1 MDVFFLLTVN
11 LFNIR
16 QKTMYKK
23 NLKFLVMSKDMAKSL
38 VAAALMVA
46 FSTPVAANTATGSR
60 SASGAFSKQADGI
73 VMRTGADGSNNWGA
87 MQGVKGLEDLIGKTE
102 AEIKNAALTPGS
114 TLSDAEPDKVFFLY
128 NVKTGKFLNAGGYWG
143 THVSLKDY
151 PLSLWAETHTYKLPS
166 SSTTQTLID
175 FIQNMETG
183 QGKYL
188 GWVGKDGG
196 TGTDDGVFI
205 DRHQDENTHYGWVF
219 EPLKNDTQN
228 TYKIYTYATNKP
240 YSTLIAKSTK
250 YYLCANGDETDQDKN
265 CGAFSESYI
274 ESKNYDAYST
284 WRVLSMKQ
292 IYDLITEQ
300 SSDNMTSALDLSYRL
315 DCPGFSRGDKDI
327 KEKWKLSTFA
337 TGTNATGTKGGWR
350 FGLEKLHNTEK
361 TLTGSGG
368 SGESTDLDKYDFNG
382 LSSSNPY
389 TFDKITYTGK
399 EDYERRLGKYF
410 CADAKNLRGVIYQDV
425 DIKAPGSY
433 IIECKGYSTTKKAK
447 IFATWLDKE
456 GKEDK
461 ASLHQNVLN
470 QVSYMPKTEQVLLH
484 VNEQNMDYAGKNFY
498 GQRKYI
504 NTVLVQVPDI
514 TPKPSDGNYG
524 TIRFG
529 LIIGD
534 NQDDTD
540 VHDVKN
546 EWTVFDDFRLLYASD
561 DNGVDLILD
570 EDRDNLSYLKDCD
583 ITYKNRV
590 LHLNK
595 TFTKD
600 KWNSFVLPVSLKRD
614 QFRQAFGANARLA
627 KLSGLTSSE
636 IQFKTIDM
644 DGMADNVDVLDAYT
658 PYIIFPTKI
667 HDTDKTKVSPA
678 YKASLTKRNGESTPV
693 VIKANHYDI
702 PNVTFKTDDANKN
715 DLSQMNTDTWVSDV
729 TTTVEN
735 SNGSMKAYGTF
746 ARTFGQNVTQ
756 NVTDEKADDYGVYKF
771 TDHYIISKRD
781 DLKGSYF
788 FDKGNLYYS
797 SERVRGLRGFSC
809 WFKPVNS
816 SSATTKLN
824 LYIDGVANGT
834 TGIDDVAFGDEEPIG
849 KAAKGIYNM
858 NGQLVSNGSDTTN
871 LPAGMYIVNGK
882 KCVVK

>member
-1 MDVFFLLTVN
+1 
-11 LFNIR
+11 
-16 QKTMYKK
+16 
-23 NLKFLVMSKDMAKSL
+23 MSKDMAKSL

-73 VMRTGADGSNNWGA
+73 VMRTGADGSNGSNNALGA
-87 MQGVKGLEDLIGKTE
+87 IGIEYLDGMSEDYIKGAVT
-102 AEIKNAALTPGS
+102 TGS
-114 TLSDAEPDKVFFLY
+114 TLSDADPTKVFFLY

-151 PLSLWAETHTYKLPS
+151 PLSLWAKKNDYKLPS

-175 FIQNMETG
+175 FIQNLETG

-188 GWVGKDGG
+188 GWVGKDDG

-205 DRHQDENTHYGWVF
+205 DRLQDENTHYGWVF
-219 EPLKNDTQN
+219 EPQNDGKN

-240 YSTLIAKSTK
+240 YSSSYRKSTK
-250 YYLCANGDETDQDKN
+250 YYLCANGDVTDQDKN

-274 ESKNYDAYST
+274 ESNNYDAYST

-292 IYDLITEQ
+292 IYDLLSEN
-300 SSDNMTSALDLSYRL
+300 SDYMTSALDLSYRL

-327 KEKWKLSTFA
+327 TVWNVSNFA
-337 TGTNATGTKGGWR
+337 TGTNGGWR
-350 FGLEKLHNTEK
+350 FGLEKLHNTHK
-361 TLTGSGG
+361 KLTGSG
-368 SGESTDLDKYDFNG
+368 ELDNYDVTDLK
-382 LSSSNPY
+382 SSY
-389 TFDKITYTGK
+389 TFDKREYK
-399 EDYERRLGKYF
+399 NQKADYERHLGKYF
-410 CADAKNLRGVIYQDV
+410 CADAKNMRGVIYQDV
-425 DIKAPGSY
+425 VIKAPGSY
-433 IIECKGYSTTKKAK
+433 LIECKGFSTTTKAK
-447 IFATWLDKE
+447 IFASWFDKD
-456 GKEDK
+456 GKNEDK
-461 ASLHQNVLN
+461 SLMHQNVLN
-470 QVSYMPKTEQVLLH
+470 QVSYMSKAEQEELH
-484 VNEQNMDYAGKNFY
+484 VSEQNMDYAGKNFY
-498 GQRKYI
+498 GKRKYI
-504 NTVLVQVPDI
+504 NTVLVQVPE
-514 TPKPSDGNYG
+514 TKKQADGSYG
-524 TIRFG
+524 KIRFG

-534 NQDDTD
+534 N
-540 VHDVKN
+540 KN
-546 EWTVFDDFRLLYASD
+546 DKTVDADNKWTVFDDFRLLYASND
-561 DNGVDLILD
+561 KGTDLILD
-570 EDRDNLSYLKDCD
+570 EDRDNLDYLKDCSN
-583 ITYKNRV
+583 TYKNTV

-627 KLSGLTSSE
+627 KLSNLTSSE
-636 IQFKTIDM
+636 IQFQTVDM
-644 DGMADNVDVLDAYT
+644 DKNDNAEVLSAYT

-667 HDTDKTKVSPA
+667 HDTDKTNVSPA
-678 YKASLTKRNGESTPV
+678 YKATLTKTNGEQQDV

-702 PNVTFKTDDANKN
+702 PNVTFKTNSANEN
-715 DLSQMNTDTWVSDV
+715 DLSNMNTSTWVSDV
-729 TTTVEN
+729 TTTVGN

-746 ARTFGQNVTQ
+746 ARTFGTSHTQ
-756 NVTDEKADDYGVYKF
+756 NTTNADANDYGVYKF
-771 TDHYIISKRD
+771 DDRDIISGRD

-797 SERVRGLRGFSC
+797 SKDRVRGLRGFSC

-816 SSATTKLN
+816 ASTKLN

-834 TGIDDVAFGDEEPIG
+834 TGIDDVAFGDEEPTG

-882 KCVVK
+882 KCVVR

>member
-1 MDVFFLLTVN
+1 
-11 LFNIR
+11 
-16 QKTMYKK
+16 MYKK
-23 NLKFLVMSKDMAKSL
+23 NLKFLVRSKDMAKSL

-60 SASGAFSKQADGI
+60 SASGAFSKQDDGI
-73 VMRTGADGSNNWGA
+73 VMRTGDGSNGSNASEGL
-87 MQGVKGLEDLIGKTE
+87 VGLEYLVGKTE
-102 AEIKNAALTPGS
+102 DQIKNAALKPGS
-114 TLSDAEPDKVFFLY
+114 ELNDNKPDEVFFLY

-151 PLSLWAETHTYKLPS
+151 PLSLWAETHEYKF
-166 SSTTQTLID
+166 STGILSTNTKTLID
-175 FIQNMETG
+175 FIQNLETG
-183 QGKYL
+183 QDKYL

-205 DRHQDENTHYGWVF
+205 DRHQGEKTHCGWVF
-219 EPLKNDTQN
+219 VPLNDEQH
-228 TYKIYTYATNKP
+228 TYKIYTYATKTPSSSSKNP
-240 YSTLIAKSTK
+240 STK
-250 YYLCANGDETDQDKN
+250 YYLCANGDATDQDKN

-274 ESKNYDAYST
+274 ESNNYDAYST

-292 IYDLITEQ
+292 ISDLLLDN
-300 SSDNMTSALDLSYRL
+300 SSDDMTSALDLSYRL

-327 KEKWKLSTFA
+327 KVWKVSTF
-337 TGTNATGTKGGWR
+337 ATGTKGGWR
-350 FGLEKLHNTEK
+350 FGLEHLYNKENTLK
-361 TLTGSGG
+361 
-368 SGESTDLDKYDFNG
+368 ESDDATELYNYDVKDLP
-382 LSSSNPY
+382 SSTPYY
-389 TFDKITYTGK
+389 TFEGSEYKDR
-399 EDYERRLGKYF
+399 DNYERHLGKYF

-433 IIECKGYSTTKKAK
+433 IIECKGYSTTTNAK

-470 QVSYMPKTEQVLLH
+470 QVSNMPKTEQDALH
-484 VNEQNMDYAGKNFY
+484 VSEQNMDYAGKNFY

-514 TPKPSDGNYG
+514 NPKPSDGNYG

-529 LIIGD
+529 LIIGKDQYDTKVD
-534 NQDDTD
+534 N
-540 VHDVKN
+540 VKN

-561 DNGVDLILD
+561 DKRADLILD
-570 EDRDNLSYLKDCD
+570 EDRKDLSYLKECSN
-583 ITYKNRV
+583 TYKNRV

-595 TFTKD
+595 TFVRD
-600 KWNSFVLPVSLKRD
+600 KWNSFVLPVDLKRD

-627 KLSGLTSSE
+627 KLSNLTSSE
-636 IQFKTIDM
+636 IQFQTIDM
-644 DGMADNVDVLDAYT
+644 DAMTNNGVVLEAYT

-667 HDTDKTKVSPA
+667 HTDNTKVSPA
-678 YKASLTKRNGESTPV
+678 YKATLSTTEGESKTQEV

-702 PNVTFKTDDANKN
+702 PNVTLKTTSDNKN
-715 DLSQMNTDTWVSDV
+715 DLTQMDTQKWVSNV
-729 TTTVEN
+729 TTQVGGTD
-735 SNGSMKAYGTF
+735 GSMEAYGTF
-746 ARTFGQNVTQ
+746 ARTFGTDATQ
-756 NVTDEKADDYGVYKF
+756 KTDENDKNYGAYIF
-771 TDHYIISKRD
+771 NDHNIIDGRD
-781 DLKGSYF
+781 GLIGCYF
-788 FDKGNLYYS
+788 FDRGNLYYS
-797 SERVRGLRGFSC
+797 SKDRVRGLRGFSC

-816 SSATTKLN
+816 SEPTKLN

-834 TGIDDVAFGDEEPIG
+834 TGIDDVAFGDEEPTG

-882 KCVVK
+882 KCVVR

>member
-1 MDVFFLLTVN
+1 
-11 LFNIR
+11 
-16 QKTMYKK
+16 MYKK

-60 SASGAFSKQADGI
+60 SASGAFSKQDDGI
-73 VMRTGADGSNNWGA
+73 VMRTGADGSNGSNNALGA
-87 MQGVKGLEDLIGKTE
+87 IGLEYLVGKTE
-102 AEIKNAALTPGS
+102 DQIKNAALKPGS
-114 TLSDAEPDKVFFLY
+114 ELNDNKPDEVFFLY

-151 PLSLWAETHTYKLPS
+151 PLSLWAETHDYKFSTGIFS
-166 SSTTQTLID
+166 SSITQTLID
-175 FIQNMETG
+175 FIQNLETG
-183 QGKYL
+183 QDKYL

-205 DRHQDENTHYGWVF
+205 DRHQGEKTHCGWVF
-219 EPLKNDTQN
+219 VPLNDEQH
-228 TYKIYTYATNKP
+228 TYKIYTYATKTPSSSSKNP
-240 YSTLIAKSTK
+240 STK

-274 ESKNYDAYST
+274 KDKKNNLEGYDT

-292 IYDLITEQ
+292 ISDLLAEN
-300 SSDNMTSALDLSYRL
+300 SDYMTSALDLSYRL

-327 KEKWKLSTFA
+327 KKWKVSTF
-337 TGTNATGTKGGWR
+337 ATGTKGGWR
-350 FGLEKLHNTEK
+350 FGLEKLYNTEK

-368 SGESTDLDKYDFNG
+368 SGESTDLDNYDVNG
-382 LSSSNPY
+382 LKNSPY
-389 TFDKITYTGK
+389 TFEGTTYKDK
-399 EDYERRLGKYF
+399 DNYERHLGKYF
-410 CADAKNLRGVIYQDV
+410 CADAKNLRGLIYQDV

-433 IIECKGYSTTKKAK
+433 LIECKGYSTTTKAK
-447 IFATWLDKE
+447 IFASWFDKD

-461 ASLHQNVLN
+461 SLVHQNVLN
-470 QVSYMPKTEQVLLH
+470 QVSYMSKAEQEALH
-484 VNEQNMDYAGKNFY
+484 VSEQNMDYAGKNFY

-504 NTVLVQVPDI
+504 NTVLIQVPD
-514 TPKPSDGNYG
+514 TKPSDGNYG
-524 TIRFG
+524 KIRFG

-534 NQDDTD
+534 NQNDTKVD
-540 VHDVKN
+540 AAAN

-561 DNGVDLILD
+561 ERGTDLILD
-570 EDRDNLSYLKDCD
+570 EDRDNLDYLVKSSN
-583 ITYKNRV
+583 TYKNTV

-636 IQFKTIDM
+636 IQFQTVNMDAPDM
-644 DGMADNVDVLDAYT
+644 TDNAEVLTAYT

-667 HDTDKTKVSPA
+667 HTDNTKVSPA
-678 YKASLTKRNGESTPV
+678 YKATLLTTEGESKTQEV
-693 VIKANHYDI
+693 VVKANHYDI
-702 PNVTFKTDDANKN
+702 PNVTFKTNSANEN
-715 DLSQMNTDTWVSDV
+715 DLSNMNTDDKTW
-729 TTTVEN
+729 TTKKMYSVGDGTME
-735 SNGSMKAYGTF
+735 AHGTF
-746 ARTFGQNVTQ
+746 VRTFGQNVTQ
-756 NVTDEKADDYGVYKF
+756 KVTDEKADDYGVYKF
-771 TDHYIISKRD
+771 DDHTIIDGRD
-781 DLKGSYF
+781 DLIGCYF
-788 FDKGNLYYS
+788 FDRGNLYYS
-797 SERVRGLRGFSC
+797 SKNRKRGLRGFSC

-816 SSATTKLN
+816 SEHTKLN

-834 TGIDDVAFGDEEPIG
+834 TGIDEVAFGDEEPTG
-849 KAAKGIYNM
+849 KATKGIYNM

-882 KCVVK
+882 KCVVR

>member
-1 MDVFFLLTVN
+1 
-11 LFNIR
+11 
-16 QKTMYKK
+16 
-23 NLKFLVMSKDMAKSL
+23 MSKDMAKSL

-46 FSTPVAANTATGSR
+46 FSTPVAANTATGSHT
-60 SASGAFSKQADGI
+60 ASVAFSKQADGI
-73 VMRTGADGSNNWGA
+73 VMPTDADGSNGSNASG
-87 MQGVKGLEDLIGKTE
+87 GLVGLEFLNGKTVE
-102 AEIKNAALTPGS
+102 EIMKAALTPGS
-114 TLSDAEPDKVFFLY
+114 ELNDNKPDEVFFLY

-151 PLSLWAETHTYKLPS
+151 PLSLWAEKNNYKLPS

-175 FIQNMETG
+175 FIQNLETG

-196 TGTDDGVFI
+196 TDTDDGVFI
-205 DRHQDENTHYGWVF
+205 DRKQKEDTHYGWVF
-219 EPLKNDTQN
+219 EPQNDGKN
-228 TYKIYTYATNKP
+228 TYKIYTYATNNP
-240 YSTLIAKSTK
+240 SSSSTK

-274 ESKNYDAYST
+274 ESNNYDAYST
-284 WRVLSMKQ
+284 WRVLSMQQ
-292 IYDLITEQ
+292 ISDLITEQ

-327 KEKWKLSTFA
+327 TVWNVSNFPK
-337 TGTNATGTKGGWR
+337 GTKGGWR
-350 FGLEKLHNTEK
+350 FGLEKLYNTDN
-361 TLTGSGG
+361 TLTGSG
-368 SGESTDLDKYDFNG
+368 ESTELDEYDFNG
-382 LSSSNPY
+382 LSSSTPY
-389 TFDKITYTGK
+389 TFDGNTYT
-399 EDYERRLGKYF
+399 ELENYQRHLGKYF

-425 DIKAPGSY
+425 VIKAPGSY
-433 IIECKGYSTTKKAK
+433 LIECKGYSTTPKAK
-447 IFATWLDKE
+447 IFASWFDKD
-456 GKEDK
+456 GKNEDK
-461 ASLHQNVLN
+461 SLMHQNVLN
-470 QVSYMPKTEQVLLH
+470 QVSYMLKAEQAELH
-484 VNEQNMDYAGKNFY
+484 VSEQNMDYAGKNFY
-498 GQRKYI
+498 GKRKYI
-504 NTVLVQVPDI
+504 NTVLIQVPESKDQH
-514 TPKPSDGNYG
+514 DGSYG
-524 TIRFG
+524 KIRFG

-534 NQDDTD
+534 NKNDTKVNVAD
-540 VHDVKN
+540 K

-561 DNGVDLILD
+561 DNGTDLILD
-570 EDRDNLSYLKDCD
+570 EDRDNLDYLVNCSN
-583 ITYKNRV
+583 TYKNTV

-627 KLSGLTSSE
+627 KLHDLTSSE
-636 IQFKTIDM
+636 IQFQTINM
-644 DGMADNVDVLDAYT
+644 DAMTNNDVVLEAYT

-667 HDTDKTKVSPA
+667 HTDNTEASPA

-702 PNVTFKTDDANKN
+702 PNVTFKTNNDNKN
-715 DLSQMNTDTWVSDV
+715 DLSQMDTQKWVSNV
-729 TTTVEN
+729 TKQVGGTD
-735 SNGSMKAYGTF
+735 GSMVAYGTF
-746 ARTFGQNVTQ
+746 ARTFGQKATQ
-756 NVTDEKADDYGVYKF
+756 NVTDEKAADYGVYKF
-771 TDHYIISKRD
+771 DDRKIISGRD
-781 DLKGSYF
+781 DLRGSYF

-816 SSATTKLN
+816 SEPTKLN

-834 TGIDDVAFGDEEPIG
+834 TGIDEVAFGDEEPTG

-882 KCVVK
+882 KCVVR

>member
-1 MDVFFLLTVN
+1 
-11 LFNIR
+11 
-16 QKTMYKK
+16 
-23 NLKFLVMSKDMAKSL
+23 MAKSL

-60 SASGAFSKQADGI
+60 SASGAFSKQTDGI
-73 VMRTGADGSNNWGA
+73 VMRTGADGSNGSNASG
-87 MQGVKGLEDLIGKTE
+87 GLVGLEYLKGITE
-102 AEIKNAALTPGS
+102 EDIKKAAVTSDEG
-114 TLSDAEPDKVFFLY
+114 LSDAYPDKVFFLY

-151 PLSLWAETHTYKLPS
+151 PLSLWAKKNNYKLPS

-175 FIQNMETG
+175 FIQNLETG

-219 EPLKNDTQN
+219 EPLNDGKN
-228 TYKIYTYATNKP
+228 TYKIYTYATKKP

-265 CGAFSESYI
+265 CGAFDLQNNNKLE
-274 ESKNYDAYST
+274 AYST

-300 SSDNMTSALDLSYRL
+300 SSDYMTSALDLSYRL

-327 KEKWKLSTFA
+327 TVWNVSNFA
-337 TGTNATGTKGGWR
+337 TGTNGGWR
-350 FGLEKLHNTEK
+350 FGLEKLHNTHK
-361 TLTGSGG
+361 KLTGSG
-368 SGESTDLDKYDFNG
+368 ELDNYDVTDLK
-382 LSSSNPY
+382 SSY
-389 TFDKITYTGK
+389 TFDGREYKNQK
-399 EDYERRLGKYF
+399 EDYERHLGKYF
-410 CADAKNLRGVIYQDV
+410 CVDAKNLRGVIYQDV
-425 DIKAPGSY
+425 VIKAPGSY
-433 IIECKGYSTTKKAK
+433 IIECKGYSTTTKAK
-447 IFATWLDKE
+447 IFATWLDKD

-470 QVSYMPKTEQVLLH
+470 QVSYMPKAEQDALH

-498 GQRKYI
+498 GKRKYI
-504 NTVLVQVPDI
+504 NTVLVQVPEN
-514 TPKPSDGNYG
+514 KDGNYG
-524 TIRFG
+524 KIRFG
-529 LIIGD
+529 LVIGD
-534 NQDDTD
+534 NENDKTVDAAA
-540 VHDVKN
+540 K

-561 DNGVDLILD
+561 EKSADLILD
-570 EDRDNLSYLKDCD
+570 EDRDNLDYLKDCSN
-583 ITYKNRV
+583 TYKNTV

-600 KWNSFVLPVSLKRD
+600 KWNSFVLPVSLNRD

-636 IQFKTIDM
+636 IQFQTVDM
-644 DGMADNVDVLDAYT
+644 DKNDNAEVLSAYT

-678 YKASLTKRNGESTPV
+678 YKATLTKTNGKQQDV

-702 PNVTFKTDDANKN
+702 PNVTFKTNNENKN
-715 DLSQMNTDTWVSDV
+715 DLSKMHTDTWVSDV
-729 TTTVEN
+729 TTTVGN

-746 ARTFGQNVTQ
+746 ARTFGTSHTQ
-756 NVTDEKADDYGVYKF
+756 NTTNADADDYGVYKF
-771 TDHYIISKRD
+771 DDRDIISGRD

-788 FDKGNLYYS
+788 FDQGNLYYS
-797 SERVRGLRGFSC
+797 SKDRVRGLRGFSC
-809 WFKPVNS
+809 WFKPVDNLPS
-816 SSATTKLN
+816 VHKLN

-834 TGIDDVAFGDEEPIG
+834 TGIDEVAFGDEEPTG

-882 KCVVK
+882 KCVVR

>member
-1 MDVFFLLTVN
+1 
-11 LFNIR
+11 
-16 QKTMYKK
+16 
-23 NLKFLVMSKDMAKSL
+23 MSKDMAKSL

-60 SASGAFSKQADGI
+60 SASGAFSKQDDGI
-73 VMRTGADGSNNWGA
+73 VMPTAADGSNDSNKALGA
-87 MQGVKGLEDLIGKTE
+87 IGLEYLVGKTE
-102 AEIKNAALTPGS
+102 DQIKNAALKPGS
-114 TLSDAEPDKVFFLY
+114 ELNDNKPDEVFFLY
-128 NVKTGKFLNAGGYWG
+128 NVKTGKFLNVGGYWG

-151 PLSLWAETHTYKLPS
+151 PLSLWAETHDYKF
-166 SSTTQTLID
+166 STGIFSTITQTLID
-175 FIQNMETG
+175 FIQNLETG
-183 QGKYL
+183 QDKYL
-188 GWVGKDGG
+188 GWVGTDGG
-196 TGTDDGVFI
+196 TDPDDGVFI
-205 DRHQDENTHYGWVF
+205 DRHQGEKTHYGWVF
-219 EPLKNDTQN
+219 VPLNDEQH
-228 TYKIYTYATNKP
+228 TYKIYTYATKKP
-240 YSTLIAKSTK
+240 SSSDTK

-274 ESKNYDAYST
+274 ESHNYDAYST

-327 KEKWKLSTFA
+327 TVWKVRNFPKEA
-337 TGTNATGTKGGWR
+337 KGGWR

-425 DIKAPGSY
+425 VIKAPGSY
-433 IIECKGYSTTKKAK
+433 IIECKGYSTTTKAK
-447 IFATWLDKE
+447 IFASWLDKD

-461 ASLHQNVLN
+461 ALLHQNVLN
-470 QVSYMPKTEQVLLH
+470 QVSYMSKAEQDLLH
-484 VNEQNMDYAGKNFY
+484 VSEQNMDYAGKNFY

-504 NTVLVQVPDI
+504 NTVLVQVSKDKIQPDG
-514 TPKPSDGNYG
+514 SYG

-529 LIIGD
+529 LIIGKDKYDTSVD
-534 NQDDTD
+534 N
-540 VHDVKN
+540 VKN

-561 DNGVDLILD
+561 DKGTDLILD

-583 ITYKNRV
+583 NTYKNTV

-595 TFTKD
+595 TFVRD
-600 KWNSFVLPVSLKRD
+600 KWNSFVLPVELNRY
-614 QFRQAFGANARLA
+614 QFRQAFGANARIA

-636 IQFKTIDM
+636 IQFQTVDM
-644 DGMADNVDVLDAYT
+644 DAKTMTDNAVVLDAYT

-667 HDTDKTKVSPA
+667 HKDETKASPA
-678 YKASLTKRNGESTPV
+678 YKATLRSTNGESGKEEV
-693 VIKANHYDI
+693 LIKANHYDI
-702 PNVTFKTDDANKN
+702 PNVTFKTNNANEN

-729 TTTVEN
+729 TTTVGN

-746 ARTFGQNVTQ
+746 ARTFGQDVTQ
-756 NVTDEKADDYGVYKF
+756 NVTDEKAVDYGVYEF
-771 TDHYIISKRD
+771 NDHKIIDGRD
-781 DLKGSYF
+781 NLIGCYF
-788 FDKGNLYYS
+788 FDRGNLYYS
-797 SERVRGLRGFSC
+797 SKDRVRGLRGFSC

-834 TGIDDVAFGDEEPIG
+834 TGIDEVAFGDEEPTG

>member
-1 MDVFFLLTVN
+1 
-11 LFNIR
+11 
-16 QKTMYKK
+16 
-23 NLKFLVMSKDMAKSL
+23 MSKDMAKSL

-60 SASGAFSKQADGI
+60 SESGAFSKQADGI
-73 VMRTGADGSNNWGA
+73 VMRTGADGSNGSNAVG
-87 MQGVKGLEDLIGKTE
+87 GLVGLEYLVGKTE
-102 AEIKNAALTPGS
+102 DQIKNAALKPGS
-114 TLSDAEPDKVFFLY
+114 ELNDNKPDEVFFLY

-151 PLSLWAETHTYKLPS
+151 PLSLWAETHEYKF
-166 SSTTQTLID
+166 STGFLSTDTKTLID
-175 FIQNMETG
+175 FIQNLETG
-183 QGKYL
+183 QDKYL
-188 GWVGKDGG
+188 GWVGKEGG

-205 DRHQDENTHYGWVF
+205 DRHQGEKTHCGWVF
-219 EPLKNDTQN
+219 VPLNDEQH
-228 TYKIYTYATNKP
+228 TYKIYTYATKTPSSSSKNP
-240 YSTLIAKSTK
+240 STK
-250 YYLCANGDETDQDKN
+250 YYLCANGDDTDQDKN
-265 CGAFSESYI
+265 CGAFSDSYI
-274 ESKNYDAYST
+274 TSKNYEDYST

-292 IYDLITEQ
+292 ISDLLLEN
-300 SSDNMTSALDLSYRL
+300 SDNMTSALDLSYRL

-327 KEKWKLSTFA
+327 KKWKVSTF
-337 TGTNATGTKGGWR
+337 ATGTKGGWR
-350 FGLEKLHNTEK
+350 FGLEHLHNKENTLKESADATELYDYDVKDLPSK
-361 TLTGSGG
+361 TP
-368 SGESTDLDKYDFNG
+368 Y
-382 LSSSNPY
+382 Y
-389 TFDKITYTGK
+389 TFEGSEYKDK
-399 EDYERRLGKYF
+399 DNYERHLGKYF

-425 DIKAPGSY
+425 KIKAPGSY
-433 IIECKGYSTTKKAK
+433 LIECKGYSTTKKAK

-456 GKEDK
+456 GKEDN

-504 NTVLVQVPDI
+504 NTVLVQVPD
-514 TPKPSDGNYG
+514 TKPSDGNYG

-534 NQDDTD
+534 NQSDKTVDAAA
-540 VHDVKN
+540 K

-561 DNGVDLILD
+561 ENSTDLILD
-570 EDRDNLSYLKDCD
+570 EDRDNLDYLKDCST
-583 ITYKNRV
+583 TYKNTV

-627 KLSGLTSSE
+627 ILSGLTSSE
-636 IQFKTIDM
+636 IQFQTVDM
-644 DGMADNVDVLDAYT
+644 DKNDNAEVLSAYT

-678 YKASLTKRNGESTPV
+678 YKATLTKTNGEQQDV

-702 PNVTFKTDDANKN
+702 PNVTLKTTSDNKN
-715 DLSQMNTDTWVSDV
+715 DLTQMDTKKWVSNV
-729 TTTVEN
+729 TPQVGGTD
-735 SNGSMKAYGTF
+735 GSMAAYGTF
-746 ARTFGQNVTQ
+746 ARTFGTSHTQ
-756 NVTDEKADDYGVYKF
+756 NTTNADADDYGVYTF
-771 TDHYIISKRD
+771 DDRDIISGRD

-797 SERVRGLRGFSC
+797 SKRVRGLRGFSC

-834 TGIDDVAFGDEEPIG
+834 TGIDEVAFGDEEPTG

-882 KCVVK
+882 KCVVR